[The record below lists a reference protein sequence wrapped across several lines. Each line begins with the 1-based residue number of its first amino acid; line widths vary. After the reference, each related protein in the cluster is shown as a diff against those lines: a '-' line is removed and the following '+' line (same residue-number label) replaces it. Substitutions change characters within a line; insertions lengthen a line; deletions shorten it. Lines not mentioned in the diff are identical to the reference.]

1 MTARDDVYICCDIEA
16 DGPIPGPYSMLSLGM
31 SVAGRFDGRTFTR
44 ADPAAET
51 FYAELAPVSSRWDEE
66 SLRVSGLDRDR
77 LVREGERPAPAMRR
91 AADWIEDVAGADRPV
106 FASYPLGYDWMFV
119 HWYFQRFLSGKGPFG
134 HSVHLDIKTLFAVKA
149 GVTVGAAVRKNLAED
164 LRPQRPAT
172 HHARD
177 DAIAHADLLANLMTL
192 R

>member
-1 MTARDDVYICCDIEA
+1 MTPQDDVYICCDIEA

-44 ADPAAET
+44 LDPAAET
-51 FYAELAPVSSRWDEE
+51 FYAELAPVSSQWDQE

-77 LVREGERPAPAMRR
+77 LVREGEQPAPAMRR
-91 AADWIEDVAGADRPV
+91 AANWVEDVAGTDRPV
-106 FASYPLGYDWMFV
+106 FVSYPLGYDWMFV
-119 HWYFQRFLSGKGPFG
+119 YWYFQRFLGAKGPFG

-164 LRPQRPAT
+164 LAPRRPAT

-177 DAIAHADLLANLMTL
+177 DAMAHADLLANLMTL